1 MSRRRVR
8 LKISEAEHRWAMK
21 EAIANT
27 VIEGHVPTPE
37 FLADCEAV
45 VTGRMTHAEARA
57 RSLARALGTDSSSTE
72 PAPLP

>member
-1 MSRRRVR
+1 MN
-8 LKISEAEHRWAMK
+8 LSEAEHRLAMK

-57 RSLARALGTDSSSTE
+57 RSLARALGTE